1 MDFSAA
7 NTSLWNVVIQF
18 GIIAAAILLST
29 LLRRKLPFVR
39 KTMLPTSVLAGF
51 LLLICRS
58 LGLLELDATFLETAT
73 YHGIAIGFIA
83 MSLRVPAER
92 EHTGGGGLIGAK
104 SGALIVST
112 YLVQALVGLAISI
125 GLAYTI
131 QPELFKTAGILLPM
145 GYGQG
150 PARPTTSAR
159 AMRRS
164 ALWAGARSACRLPP
178 PAICARASSASSI
191 SMCCAAAGGCMAAK
205 R

>member
-92 EHTGGGGLIGAK
+92 EHTGGGG
-104 SGALIVST
+104 
-112 YLVQALVGLAISI
+112 
-125 GLAYTI
+125 
-131 QPELFKTAGILLPM
+131 
-145 GYGQG
+145 
-150 PARPTTSAR
+150 
-159 AMRRS
+159 
-164 ALWAGARSACRLPP
+164 
-178 PAICARASSASSI
+178 
-191 SMCCAAAGGCMAAK
+191 
-205 R
+205 